1 MFLGALMQSDEK
13 KKLVEKLVDLTV
25 RDLMSE
31 SDRSMSTGKEFSSRM
46 RKKFRQEQIDLR
58 LKHFESEQIRALLD
72 FYDTAMGKSILESQ
86 SKIDHE
92 VASNVSV
99 IFNEVHDQG

>member
-1 MFLGALMQSDEK
+1 MQSDEK

-58 LKHFESEQIRALLD
+58 LKHFESEQIRALLN
-72 FYDTAMGKSILESQ
+72 L
-86 SKIDHE
+86 
-92 VASNVSV
+92 
-99 IFNEVHDQG
+99 

>member
-1 MFLGALMQSDEK
+1 MQSDEK

-46 RKKFRQEQIDLR
+46 RKNFD
-58 LKHFESEQIRALLD
+58 
-72 FYDTAMGKSILESQ
+72 KS
-86 SKIDHE
+86 K
-92 VASNVSV
+92 
-99 IFNEVHDQG
+99 